1 MVAEEVEVGARAG
14 KRVAGIGRA
23 DGDGLGGVGDDPHAE
38 RERRAGDRRHRRG
51 RAGLG
56 DAPGVRRLGA
66 GGQRAGDGRGTAS
79 GVVIVARHDGAR
91 DIGAGEARGR
101 EGTVGIAHRHDAEG
115 VIVGSEGGTVRDGPA
130 ADQVVREVGRG
141 ERDAV
146 DLRQEDVAVRREA
159 LAAEGV
165 AAVAVIRG
173 VAVEVDARM
182 RAGAADE
189 VADGQLHRAAHA
201 DVRQRVDR
209 VGAAL
214 GGDGVERHDRVAG
227 AAAVD
232 REGAALEGHRVR
244 RRKAGRR
251 GVGRGVQAEV
261 IPIEGAVEELESRRA
276 GDRAVVAQLER
287 AAADNRLADVGAGAG
302 EELGVRSGLGEG
314 EVSRNLAAEGHPSAL
329 GGVGEDHD
337 RGAGVGDRAAATRE
351 RVDADETGHGLRVV
365 LQVDHGGGAVDGEAA
380 ETRPIR
386 KGVGGDEQGIRRT
399 GIEVQ
404 RAAIDDGRAGEVG
417 LTVEIQDATIRLE
430 HAGGAAD
437 GEGRVDVERTPRDDV
452 DERCRADRGRLVGAD
467 VDITRRTREH
477 EGRGGA
483 GLRLRQE
490 TAVGAELTEGDG
502 IEAGGQG
509 RGAGDRERV
518 GDGIGLD
525 DLRRGESRV
534 LRGRPGGDDGVEL
547 VRSERARVVGDGILD
562 QETRAKAAD
571 AGVGEDI
578 VTDPHGL
585 GAIGTRALTADKI
598 NRREGEVGH
607 ARCGGRASDTTD
619 DQRAG
624 PVARVQGRHRQRKR
638 LRGVRRQLDAS
649 APVLHVEVGEGLGGR
664 GGGITTEDELAALD
678 IKVAGGVQA
687 EAVRDIGARVVEL
700 ERAVRVGHEG
710 GRLQRVAD
718 KGLTGA
724 GILQRTATDD
734 DLAV

>member
-1 MVAEEVEVGARAG
+1 M
-14 KRVAGIGRA
+14 
-23 DGDGLGGVGDDPHAE
+23 
-38 RERRAGDRRHRRG
+38 
-51 RAGLG
+51 
-56 DAPGVRRLGA
+56 
-66 GGQRAGDGRGTAS
+66 
-79 GVVIVARHDGAR
+79 
-91 DIGAGEARGR
+91 
-101 EGTVGIAHRHDAEG
+101 
-115 VIVGSEGGTVRDGPA
+115 
-130 ADQVVREVGRG
+130 
-141 ERDAV
+141 
-146 DLRQEDVAVRREA
+146 
-159 LAAEGV
+159 
-165 AAVAVIRG
+165 
-173 VAVEVDARM
+173 
-182 RAGAADE
+182 
-189 VADGQLHRAAHA
+189 
-201 DVRQRVDR
+201 
-209 VGAAL
+209 
-214 GGDGVERHDRVAG
+214 GGDGVERHDRIAG
-227 AAAVD
+227 AAAID
-232 REGAALEGHRVR
+232 REDAALEGHRVH
-244 RRKAGRR
+244 GRETCGR

-261 IPIEGAVEELESRRA
+261 IPVEGAVEELKAGGA
-276 GDRAVVAQLER
+276 GDRAAIAQLEH
-287 AAADNRLADVGAGAG
+287 AASDDGLADVGAGTG

-314 EVSRNLAAEGHPSAL
+314 EVSRNLAAEGHPCAL
-329 GGVGEDHD
+329 SGVGEDHD

-399 GIEVQ
+399 GIEIQ

-452 DERCRADRGRLVGAD
+452 DERCRADRSRLVGAD

-547 VRSERARVVGDGILD
+547 VRSESACVVGDGILD
-562 QETRAKAAD
+562 QETRAEAAN

-578 VTDPHGL
+578 VADTHGR

-664 GGGITTEDELAALD
+664 RGGITTEDELAALD

-710 GRLQRVAD
+710 GRLQ
-718 KGLTGA
+718 
-724 GILQRTATDD
+724 
-734 DLAV
+734 